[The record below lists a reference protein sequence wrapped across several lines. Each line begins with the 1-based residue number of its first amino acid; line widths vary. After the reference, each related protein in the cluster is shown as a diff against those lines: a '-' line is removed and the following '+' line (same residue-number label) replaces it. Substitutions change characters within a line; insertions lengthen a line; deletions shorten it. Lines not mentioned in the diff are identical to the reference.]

1 MPDSGTDVT
10 NGIHSPYELERKG
23 FIQLRGRIL
32 GNARLG
38 KRAGVV
44 GIAILVLVLSA
55 ILYGVT
61 LNRNHSIALRQ
72 QYAKPLPPAETAPW
86 WKTQSDA
93 ARAVRQPVAVQT
105 NSQSPALP
113 SGVPDLD
120 KLASTAS
127 STPAAT
133 SSRSSTGVS
142 EAEILNPQARIPT
155 IPLLEEQPVAP
166 GTQPGEPA
174 GQHLVATQNEKQA
187 LLQAAMQSALLLT
200 GAPSDVTAPQPT
212 LPAAN
217 LNVRTPRERAVGNVG
232 APASISDGPPSP
244 FQLKAGSI
252 IPAAL
257 LTAIDSDLPGLTSA
271 QVRQNVYDTATGR
284 YLLIPQGA
292 KVIGTYNSR
301 VPYGQERVL
310 VTWTRLIYP
319 DGSSFD
325 LQDMA
330 GADPAGRSGFDAQV
344 NNHTGKLLQ
353 GALLL
358 SIIGA
363 GAQLSQPQQSA
374 INGSAPS
381 IGQVVAGSVG
391 SQIASA
397 GEQITQR
404 QLNVAPNLRVPAGY
418 QFNVLV
424 DRDITFRRLYPA
436 N

>member
-1 MPDSGTDVT
+1 MPDSDTDATKV
-10 NGIHSPYELERKG
+10 IRSPNELEREG
-23 FIQLRGRIL
+23 FIPLRGRIL

-38 KRAGVV
+38 KRAGIVA
-44 GIAILVLVLSA
+44 IAILAIVFSA

-61 LNRNHSIALRQ
+61 LNKPHVVALRQ

-86 WKTQSDA
+86 WQTQSDA
-93 ARAVRQPVAVQT
+93 ARAIRQPVAKQPT
-105 NSQSPALP
+105 PQPLALP

-120 KLASTAS
+120 QLASAPS

-142 EAEILNPQARIPT
+142 ESEIVNPQARIPT
-155 IPLLEEQPVAP
+155 IPLLEAQPLAPSNQPEQA
-166 GTQPGEPA
+166 A
-174 GQHLVATQNEKQA
+174 GHSATSQSQKEA
-187 LLQAAMQSALLLT
+187 LLQAAMQSNVIIAGALSAVT
-200 GAPSDVTAPQPT
+200 GPQTT
-212 LPAAN
+212 LPTAN
-217 LNVRTPRERAVGNVG
+217 VNVITQHYRAVGNVG
-232 APASISDGPPSP
+232 SSTLIKDGLPSL

-292 KVIGTYNSR
+292 KVIGTYDSR
-301 VPYGQERVL
+301 VAYGQERVL
-310 VTWTRLIYP
+310 VTWSRLIYP
-319 DGSSFD
+319 DGSSID
-325 LQDMA
+325 LQDMT
-330 GADPAGRSGFDAQV
+330 GADLAGRSGFEAQV
-344 NNHTGKLLQ
+344 NNHTRKLLQ

-391 SQIASA
+391 SQIANA

-424 DRDITFRRLYPA
+424 DHDIVFARQY
-436 N
+436 